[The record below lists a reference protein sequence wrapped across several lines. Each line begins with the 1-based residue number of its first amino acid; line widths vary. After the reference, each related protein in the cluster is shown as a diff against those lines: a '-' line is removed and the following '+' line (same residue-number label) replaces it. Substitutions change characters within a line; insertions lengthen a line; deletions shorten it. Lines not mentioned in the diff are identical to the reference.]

1 MHRCSVKGLEV
12 VPIKPLHLEAQRAM
26 LRRPPS
32 SPGASCFYLHHELC
46 SAGHHCPTRLWIH
59 SSKLQDQESLAS
71 SKEGGSTGSPNAR
84 LFDNESLRMG
94 DPLPKPFSPRL
105 PPAFSSWH
113 LRVDADLIFLVDPE
127 GLFWSQIPFSLTQIV
142 WIKATFLPP
151 ATFFVGIISSCFFAT
166 RYLLFAKVNK

>member
-1 MHRCSVKGLEV
+1 MNFALLATTVCRGYGFILPSCRTKNPATG
-12 VPIKPLHLEAQRAM
+12 P
-26 LRRPPS
+26 RR
-32 SPGASCFYLHHELC
+32 
-46 SAGHHCPTRLWIH
+46 
-59 SSKLQDQESLAS
+59 
-71 SKEGGSTGSPNAR
+71 EGGSTRSPSAR
-84 LFDNESLRMG
+84 LFGNESLRMW
-94 DPLPKPFSPRL
+94 DPLAKPFSPRL